1 MSKLGD
7 IVEKNARRIVTRG
20 TLARFLE
27 TLGDCIK
34 AVSDMVHPTKE

>member
-1 MSKLGD
+1 MSRLED
-7 IVEKNARRIVTRG
+7 FIDNSPHQVTRT

-34 AVSDMVHPTKE
+34 AIGDMVHPEKE